1 MQNYHIHIY
10 YILLSYSYIIIY
22 EYLTYKIKLYTHFQ
36 LRKVIDISNSQ
47 VAQKLI
53 TSPSFE
59 ITTKNSTIY
68 PSRSHNAINGSSE
81 AESGD
86 PLFPLIFF
94 FFFFPKPT
102 AFSFIGGNSWS
113 QRICLE
119 APHYRTL
126 HIEKASSMHS
136 STALNTFNYPFRGS
150 ALSRLNS
157 TCTVAHNRSR
167 DSSFYCRSLS
177 LVIHSIL

>member
-10 YILLSYSYIIIY
+10 YILSYSYIIIY

-94 FFFFPKPT
+94 FFFPPSQLLLASLAEIAGHKGFVWKP
-102 AFSFIGGNSWS
+102 
-113 QRICLE
+113 RITEHC
-119 APHYRTL
+119 
-126 HIEKASSMHS
+126 ISK
-136 STALNTFNYPFRGS
+136 
-150 ALSRLNS
+150 RLLRCIRLPRL
-157 TCTVAHNRSR
+157 T
-167 DSSFYCRSLS
+167 
-177 LVIHSIL
+177 HSITPFVGQRCHV